1 MCIGELGFTVLLL
14 VKKQKNATYFY
25 YSHTIPVLHG
35 NEKWVLHFSFFIQIK
50 YKLIKHKLV
59 IEYASVLLYRVNL
72 LGSILGTDHW
82 HKRKEKFSL
91 PFLAYEVN
99 T

>member
-1 MCIGELGFTVLLL
+1 M
-14 VKKQKNATYFY
+14 VKIYNYWLKNKKLQHIF
-25 YSHTIPVLHG
+25 IIIFIQFLHG
-35 NEKWVLHFSFFIQIK
+35 NEKWVVHFSFLNQIK
-50 YKLIKHKLV
+50 YKLITHKLI
-59 IEYASVLLYRVNL
+59 IEYASVLLYIVNL

-82 HKRKEKFSL
+82 HKRKGNIFL